1 MPQVVVTAV
10 GPDRPGLVGEFTGP
24 IFAAGA
30 NLADSR
36 MVNLRGQFAIL
47 LLVEGDAAALAKVRE
62 ELPRAAETSGLR
74 VSFTTQ
80 LDGAPQKSGVP
91 YRIKTYSMDQPG
103 IVHRVSTLLQQ
114 HHVNIESLQ
123 TRLESGAFMG
133 SPLFTMELHITVPP
147 TVQVKGLRREIDA
160 LADTLNCEIDLEP
173 A

>member
-1 MPQVVVTAV
+1 MPQVVITAI
-10 GPDRPGLVGEFTGP
+10 GPDKPGLVGEFTRP

-30 NLADSR
+30 NVADSR

-47 LLVEGDAAALAKVRE
+47 LLVEGADSVLTAVRE
-62 ELPRAAETSGLR
+62 SLPRAAEAIGLR
-74 VSFTTQ
+74 VTFTTQ
-80 LDGAPQKSGVP
+80 ADGALQKSGVP
-91 YRIKTYSMDQPG
+91 YKLKTYSMDQPG